1 MREKRIRCLFAAMM
15 AALSTLSVA
24 AQTSTQ
30 NKTESDTRVETTSI
44 PFKVVYEASRTV
56 SAGRMFTSQHG
67 KPGQIIN
74 TYAVNFK
81 DGKPVSKT
89 LVSTKK
95 VDAVDEVVLM
105 GKGGFPSSRHQ
116 FTRSRIMVMNATAY
130 DPSPQT
136 IPGTRGRCANGMRA
150 GFGVVAV
157 DPRVIPLGTTVY
169 VEGYG
174 LAVAADTGGAIK
186 GNRIDLCYN
195 ARSTALHFG
204 RRRVVVHVLHGT

>member
-15 AALSTLSVA
+15 ATLATFSVA
-24 AQTSTQ
+24 AQTGTT

-44 PFKVVYEASRTV
+44 PFKVTYETSRTV
-56 SAGRMFTSQHG
+56 SAGRMVHAQPG
-67 KPGQIIN
+67 KPGEIIK
-74 TYAVNFK
+74 TYTVNFK

-95 VDAVDEVVLM
+95 VDPVDELVLM
-105 GKGGFPSSRHQ
+105 GKEGFVTSRHQ
-116 FTRSRIMVMNATAY
+116 FTRSRVMIMNASAY

-136 IPGTRGRCANGMRA
+136 IPGTRGRCANGMKA

-157 DPRVIPLGTTVY
+157 DPRVIPLGSTLY
-169 VEGYG
+169 IEGYG
-174 LAVAADTGGAIK
+174 LAMAADTGGAIK

-195 ARSTALHFG
+195 ARSTALRFG
-204 RRRVVVHVLHGT
+204 RRQVRVHVLHGN